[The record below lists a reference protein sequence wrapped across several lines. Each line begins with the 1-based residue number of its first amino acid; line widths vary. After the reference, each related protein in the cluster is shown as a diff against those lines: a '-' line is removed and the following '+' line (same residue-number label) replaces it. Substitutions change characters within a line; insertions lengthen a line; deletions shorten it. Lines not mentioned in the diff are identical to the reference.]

1 MLPEMRPKVAM
12 QSLMGGFADGGHFE
26 GQEVLEAVV
35 AGIPAMADFI
45 AAMPDGQ
52 RAIALDALERH
63 YLQTAQNFTPCWA
76 STHKEHPMSPENL
89 SRRAILAGAASVLVC
104 STAGRCRGHA
114 RDAGTHRK
122 RDA

>member
-1 MLPEMRPKVAM
+1 MAV
-12 QSLMGGFADGGHFE
+12 HFE

-63 YLQTAQNFTPCWA
+63 YLQTAQNLTPCWA

-89 SRRAILAGAASVLVC
+89 SRRAILAACIS
-104 STAGRCRGHA
+104 GRCRCSGA
-114 RDAGTHRK
+114 RFSGNPTYRRPESRRRAVRTC
-122 RDA
+122 